1 MKKLLIIIFGLLY
14 LLSASAQIRGNNIV
28 VMVQPDHSD
37 WNYVVGETAL
47 FKVSILKSSTLLN
60 NVNVHY
66 EEGPVMYPDI
76 KKTKVLK
83 DGTMTVL

>member
-37 WNYVVGETAL
+37 WNYVVGETV
-47 FKVSILKSSTLLN
+47 FLKLVFLN
-60 NVNVHY
+60 QVHFLI
-66 EEGPVMYPDI
+66 M
-76 KKTKVLK
+76 
-83 DGTMTVL
+83 

>member
-66 EEGPVMYPDI
+66 EAGPVMYPDI
-76 KKTKVLK
+76 KKTAIPKN
-83 DGTMTVL
+83 GTMTF